1 MKCRNCIHLY
11 RDWCVHKLDSPD
23 PDMDRECKD
32 YKQATNADRLY
43 AMRNEERAKVLTVL
57 FYRISQKTNA
67 EHYILE
73 WLQQPAEEADTC

>member
-1 MKCRNCIHLY
+1 MKCRNCMHLY

-73 WLQQPAEEADTC
+73 WLQQPAEEDT

>member
-1 MKCRNCIHLY
+1 MKCRNCMHLY

-67 EHYILE
+67 EYYILE
-73 WLQQPAEEADTC
+73 WLQQPAEEDT